1 MNDLSLIFVCLLI
14 AQPLTL
20 LLVFTLLLF
29 TSNNAK
35 KCNTTVALQLIEQLA
50 AVNKTTA
57 Q

>member
-14 AQPLTL
+14 AQPLPL

-35 KCNTTVALQLIEQLA
+35 KM
-50 AVNKTTA
+50 
-57 Q
+57 